1 MIPPRPPES
10 IGQDDETR
18 QPSSVASGKCRQVR
32 LALNKLVVIGGRS
45 LSDKHLGSVLRGAAQ
60 AFLIRGGAAAAGYL
74 CHVILARWLGAFEF
88 GIYTFAIAWLMLLS
102 MPATLGFPAATI
114 RFVSEYRVADKWR
127 ELRGLL
133 RVGAMVT
140 VVASIAFALV
150 GIGLVHYAGAG
161 LETYHKWPLTL
172 ALATI
177 PLGALVKLRSEAAR
191 AFGWVGLAYVP
202 SQLAYP
208 ILLIIAVLA
217 MIEFQVLAS
226 AANMAVATII
236 VFLAILAWQEIGLR
250 RQLDRRFFSGR
261 ALYETKHWMNVSVP
275 LMLAGGFSIIMTQAD
290 VIMIGMFLDPQQVA
304 YYSSA
309 AKTAIVVTF
318 VFQSIITL
326 AVPKIGEL
334 HARDSRDE
342 LQRLLSSL
350 IHWIFWPS
358 LVAAATLVLFGS
370 WILGLFGPGFETAY
384 VPLVILVVGQIIHAA
399 VGPVLGLLSMTGH
412 QKLCAQVFAVSA
424 ATNVVLNATL
434 IPVAGITGAAV
445 ATAASVV
452 LWNVWLMIA
461 VIRKVGVNPSMLAPA
476 MAP

>member
-1 MIPPRPPES
+1 MS
-10 IGQDDETR
+10 TVLDKLAAFG
-18 QPSSVASGKCRQVR
+18 GKT
-32 LALNKLVVIGGRS
+32 
-45 LSDKHLGSVLRGAAQ
+45 LSDKHLGTVLRGAAQ

-74 CHVILARWLGAFEF
+74 CHIILARWLGAFEF

-133 RVGAMVT
+133 QVGATVT
-140 VVASIAFALV
+140 LIAGVIFGAA
-150 GIGLVHYAGAG
+150 GIGLVYYAGVG
-161 LETYHKWPLTL
+161 LETYHIWPLTL

-208 ILLIIAVLA
+208 ILLMVGALA
-217 MIEFQVLAS
+217 MIQFQVGAG
-226 AANMAVATII
+226 AANMVMATIV

-250 RQLDRRFFSGR
+250 RQLDRRFFKDR
-261 ALYETKHWMNVSVP
+261 ARYETKHWMNVSVP

-290 VIMIGMFLDPQQVA
+290 VIMIGLYLDPQQVA
-304 YYSSA
+304 YYASA

-334 HARDSRDE
+334 HARDRRDE

-358 LVAAATLVLFGS
+358 LVAAAILVLFGR

-424 ATNVVLNATL
+424 VTNVVLNATL
-434 IPVAGITGAAV
+434 IPLAGVTGAAI

-452 LWNVWLMIA
+452 LWNVWLMVA
-461 VIRKVGVNPSMLAPA
+461 VIRKVGVNPSLLSPA
-476 MAP
+476 MGR